1 MVRKLASISKVV
13 AEVVLGDPILRQCL
27 SRRVVNYRKLAKT
40 LQPVVSMILG
50 EEVSVDAVKIALLR
64 YSKSLE
70 EERSVRREILEI
82 LARSFVE
89 LRTDITIAIIR
100 SAAGGRVARL
110 LAKIMS
116 RARFVAIM
124 QSATATTLVLD
135 RETAEELLSGIDGDD
150 IIEVQKGQAAIVVV
164 SPREIMTVP
173 GILAYITNALSQHGI
188 NIIHIESCYTDTL
201 IVVSKDDLERAFSVL
216 VKHIEGAREMLAL
229 PNSQ

>member
-1 MVRKLASISKVV
+1 MASISKVV

-100 SAAGGRVARL
+100 SAAGGRVAQL

-150 IIEVQKGQAAIVVV
+150 IIEAQKGQAAIVVV

>member
-1 MVRKLASISKVV
+1 MASISKVV

-100 SAAGGRVARL
+100 SAAGGRVAQL
-110 LAKIMS
+110 LVKIMS

-150 IIEVQKGQAAIVVV
+150 IIEAQKGQAAIVVV

>member
-100 SAAGGRVARL
+100 SAAGGRVAQL
-110 LAKIMS
+110 LVKIMS

-150 IIEVQKGQAAIVVV
+150 IIEAQKGQAAIVVV

>member
-1 MVRKLASISKVV
+1 LASISKVV

-100 SAAGGRVARL
+100 SAAGGRVAQL

-150 IIEVQKGQAAIVVV
+150 IIEAQKGQAAIVVV